1 MKLNYIQTY
10 PYLSSIQPRSS
21 NPRPETLRCHTA
33 EIQLRRLLVT
43 RWQIRF
49 LSSVQLWMDASG
61 KMTLALWELEN
72 AWKWMKMDMKPLSI
86 YDKYWFNYC
95 RSLEN
100 WWITYLLRMVIF
112 HDSPHLSQFT
122 SWYLF
127 FEEWFSIGID
137 PWLISKPK
145 KPSNLT
151 HQLKGHHDPPPN
163 G

>member
-1 MKLNYIQTY
+1 MSIPVQHPASIIQSQAGNAEV
-10 PYLSSIQPRSS
+10 PHRW
-21 NPRPETLRCHTA
+21 NPTETPSGYALA
-33 EIQLRRLLVT
+33 D
-43 RWQIRF
+43 QISF
-49 LSSVQLWMDASG
+49 VCSVVNGCLWKNDSC
-61 KMTLALWELEN
+61 TLGTG
-72 AWKWMKMDMKPLSI
+72 KWMKMDMKPLSI